1 MTAAGLHVQLDL
13 LLHMHAVTAA
23 AAGAGA
29 AIAGACA
36 AAGQLLTQA
45 FPNLLPL
52 FCHSLC

>member
-23 AAGAGA
+23 SAGA
-29 AIAGACA
+29 AGACA

-52 FCHSLC
+52 FCYSLC